1 MCSENIKQISLY
13 VDEVTNFIS
22 KIKFENRK
30 VGQVGL
36 IIGLKNAIGLYEEY
50 SFTQNKS
57 RSHRIIFWSHTS
69 RYGSNNNPTCYEFQ
83 SGYKKLLVKM
93 ELKDKGLGNCIPLD
107 QTNILTGSTIDKINK
122 TTMSPL

>member
-50 SFTQNKS
+50 VD
-57 RSHRIIFWSHTS
+57 RL
-69 RYGSNNNPTCYEFQ
+69 
-83 SGYKKLLVKM
+83 KLLKY
-93 ELKDKGLGNCIPLD
+93 IPLYKISQD
-107 QTNILTGSTIDKINK
+107 HIELFFGAIRVVMEVITILHATNFNRAIKNCL
-122 TTMSPL
+122 